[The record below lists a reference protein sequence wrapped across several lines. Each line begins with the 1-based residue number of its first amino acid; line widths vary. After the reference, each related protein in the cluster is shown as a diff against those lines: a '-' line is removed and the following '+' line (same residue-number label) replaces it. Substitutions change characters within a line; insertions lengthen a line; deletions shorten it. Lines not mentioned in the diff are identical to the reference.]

1 MNENDT
7 IAAIC
12 SGVGSAITIVR
23 ISGKNALNVGNNVW
37 KSQKKVLCRKNRRQM
52 LFGKF
57 YSKDDKTGETALAVF
72 MPEPQSY
79 TGEDVVEIQAHGG
92 AFNARRLIE
101 EIIKSGARQAEAGE
115 FTYRAF
121 INGKLD
127 LTQAEAVADLI
138 SANSSMAMHLAEK
151 QMDGVLGRK
160 INQIRESLINILV
173 ECESRVDFPEE
184 ELDFVPIEKHI
195 LELNRI
201 LEELNTLYDT
211 RIEGSVLREGIR
223 VVIAGKPN
231 SGKSSLLNLLLG
243 YDRAITTDI
252 PGTTRDTLEEI
263 ANIRG
268 IPVKLIDTAG
278 VRDSNDPI
286 EEIGVNRTLLSLKR
300 SQVTIWLLDA
310 STSDIDEEIRE
321 MKDRI
326 KDQKNVIIVWNKIDI
341 LENREKRIG
350 NRGKGIEN
358 SELQILGTRAR
369 TIEIGLPEVH
379 YPEVRISVK
388 ENSGIDELLNIFEK
402 AVWDHPHLHE
412 PEIAVSARHAVYL
425 SDAIEILPDALITLE
440 DEDWELASVSIKVAV
455 NALGNI
461 IGEDASLDI
470 YKSIFSKFCI
480 GK

>member
-1 MNENDT
+1 MWQRKLIMNENDT

-310 STSDIDEEIRE
+310 STSDIEEEIRE
-321 MKDRI
+321 MKDRL
-326 KDQKNVIIVWNKIDI
+326 KDQKNVIIVWNKMDI
-341 LENREKRIG
+341 LEKKHNNR
-350 NRGKGIEN
+350 
-358 SELQILGTRAR
+358 LQKV
-369 TIEIGLPEVH
+369 EINLPKVN
-379 YPEVRISVK
+379 YPEVKISVK
-388 ENSGIDELLNIFEK
+388 ENSGIDDLLNIFEK

-425 SDAIEILPDALITLE
+425 SNAIEILPDALITLE
-440 DEDWELASVSIKVAV
+440 DEDWELASVSLKVAV

>member
-1 MNENDT
+1 MNDNDT
-7 IAAIC
+7 IASIC

-23 ISGKNALNVGNNVW
+23 ISGRDACKVGNKVW
-37 KSQKKVLCRKNRRQM
+37 KAENKSLCYKYRRQM

-57 YSKDDKTGETALAVF
+57 YSDGDDTGETALAVY
-72 MPEPQSY
+72 MPAPQSY
-79 TGEDVVEIQAHGG
+79 TGENVIEIHAHGG
-92 AFNARRLIE
+92 AFNARRVIDE
-101 EIIKSGARQAEAGE
+101 VVKSGARQAAAGE

-160 INQIRESLINILV
+160 INFLRAKLINILV

-184 ELDFVPIEKHI
+184 ELDFVPVEEHI
-195 LELNRI
+195 FELGSI
-201 LEELNTLYDT
+201 IEELNKLYET
-211 RIEGSVLREGIR
+211 RIEGSVLRDGIR
-223 VVIAGKPN
+223 VVIAGRPN
-231 SGKSSLLNLLLG
+231 SGKSSLLNSLLG

-278 VRDSNDPI
+278 VRSSKDPI
-286 EEIGVNRTLLSLKR
+286 EEIGVNRTLSSLKR

-310 STSDIDEEIRE
+310 SVPDIDEEIKELEKRL
-321 MKDRI
+321 KG
-326 KDQKNVIIVWNKIDI
+326 QNNVIVAWNKMDI
-341 LENREKRIG
+341 VEGRCNKANGSGHEADFKLP
-350 NRGKGIEN
+350 
-358 SELQILGTRAR
+358 GTN
-369 TIEIGLPEVH
+369 
-379 YPEVRISVK
+379 YSEVRISVK
-388 ENSGIDELLNIFEK
+388 ENTGIRELLDMFEK
-402 AVWDHPHLHE
+402 VVWNHPHLNE
-412 PEIAVSARHAVYL
+412 PEIAVSARHVEYL
-425 SDAIEILPDALITLE
+425 QEALTVLPDAVVTLE
-440 DEDWELASVSIKVAV
+440 NEDWELASVSTKAAV
-455 NALGNI
+455 NALGSI

>member
-1 MNENDT
+1 MNDNDT

-23 ISGKNALNVGNNVW
+23 ISGERACEIGNKVW
-37 KSQKKVLCRKNRRQM
+37 KSSKKELSYKTRRQM

-57 YSKDDKTGETALAVF
+57 FSKNDKTGESSLAVY

-79 TGEDVVEIQAHGG
+79 TGEDVVEIHSHGG
-92 AFNARRLIE
+92 AFNARRVLE
-101 EIIKSGARQAEAGE
+101 EILQAGARQAEAGE

-127 LTQAEAVADLI
+127 LTQAEAVSDLI

-160 INQIRESLINILV
+160 IMEVREKLIGILA

-184 ELDFVPIEKHI
+184 ELDFVPVEEH
-195 LELNRI
+195 LEVI
-201 LEELNTLYDT
+201 FSIQEELERLYKT

-231 SGKSSLLNLLLG
+231 AGKSSLLNLLLG

-278 VRDSNDPI
+278 VRCSNDPI
-286 EEIGVNRTLLSLKR
+286 EEIGVNRTLSSLKR
-300 SQVTIWLLDA
+300 SQVTLWLLDA
-310 STSDIDEEIRE
+310 SAED
-321 MKDRI
+321 I
-326 KDQKNVIIVWNKIDI
+326 KDEVDELNARLAGQKNVVVAWNKMDIIDLDKNGLELPIVDFPSVHISVKNNEGIDI
-341 LENREKRIG
+341 LLNKFENI
-350 NRGKGIEN
+350 
-358 SELQILGTRAR
+358 
-369 TIEIGLPEVH
+369 
-379 YPEVRISVK
+379 
-388 ENSGIDELLNIFEK
+388 
-402 AVWDHPHLHE
+402 VWEHPHLNE
-412 PEIAVSARHAVYL
+412 PEIAVSARHAVHL
-425 SDAIEILPDALITLE
+425 KKAIDILPDAIVTLT
-440 DEDWELASVSIKVAV
+440 DEDWELASVSLKTAV
-455 NALGNI
+455 IALGNI

-470 YKSIFSKFCI
+470 YQSIFSRFCI